1 LSKQDSTFTRTA
13 SALEQK
19 YSFGKKFSELLG
31 LIDDTRDRVDST
43 ESSLHNEIQ
52 EQYTSIMRDTT
63 QYVSTAL
70 TSYVTT
76 DGLESK
82 EEELRS
88 EFKQTAKDVTISVYQ
103 DTIDKLTEENGN
115 LTTKVEN
122 YEKHFD
128 FSTGGL
134 TIRSS
139 SGEPMLILDND
150 EIAFIVDKVTKTK
163 IKPNEIETGNI
174 YVKVEEMARFGN
186 YGFVPYVEGEVD
198 GLDLVRVETS
208 AEEVGE

>member
-1 LSKQDSTFTRTA
+1 MSRQDSTFTRTP

-19 YSFGKKFSELLG
+19 YSFGKKFSEMLG
-31 LIDDTRDRVDST
+31 LIDETRDRVDST
-43 ESSLHNEIQ
+43 ASSLHSELE
-52 EQYTSIMRDTT
+52 EQYTSIMRDAT
-63 QYVSTAL
+63 QYVSEAL
-70 TSYVTT
+70 TKYVTT
-76 DGLESK
+76 DGLDST
-82 EEELRS
+82 EETLRS

-128 FSTGGL
+128 FTTGGL

-163 IKPNEIETGNI
+163 ITPDNIETGNI

-186 YGFVPYVEGEVD
+186 YGFVPYEDENSD
-198 GLDLVRVETS
+198 GLDLVRV
-208 AEEVGE
+208 GG